1 MTALAAGIELACACE
16 ESGYAAGQ
24 RDEAPNTTAVV
35 YVVADETTVDAATAA
50 AAQPEPQPCSA
61 PPAFVMGA
69 GVMPAPLLAATLDRA
84 TLREVHHPG
93 EAPPEPRYVPSRK
106 LADFVRCRDLT
117 CRFPGCDR
125 PATNCDID
133 HTVPYPDTY
142 TTYPGSTHLF
152 PKLCKPTSTLWPGE
166 PHAAGATS
174 TAG

>member
-1 MTALAAGIELACACE
+1 MTALAAGTELACACE

-133 HTVPYPDTY
+133 HTVPYPVG
-142 TTYPGSTHLF
+142 PTHPSNL
-152 PKLCKPTSTLWPGE
+152 KCLCRFHHLLKTFWNGLD
-166 PHAAGATS
+166 AMA
-174 TAG
+174 